1 MYPWVHDQPPDRTVS
16 LLPYKREDA
25 MLHGEHFM
33 RTLIIQS
40 IIAFV
45 LALVLFG
52 ILVVITESAFAR

>member
-1 MYPWVHDQPPDRTVS
+1 
-16 LLPYKREDA
+16 